1 MEQMTGRKVSM
12 IEKGKT
18 DAIITEYH
26 DSSNYGGNLQVYAL
40 TRYLNENGICALS
53 ASSFS

>member
-1 MEQMTGRKVSM
+1 M